1 MLKAKGIWNMKTL
14 RYLLIVIG
22 VLSVV
27 SVAAATFGTTYQP
40 QRRGIQYTRHYAE
53 MPTLAM
59 GSTGSVMMKS
69 GSALPIAAVS
79 GTTTADDYA
88 PSGPRRAKKED
99 PDPSNPFYNETT
111 GENENIGGTGNP
123 NEPGT
128 PIGDAILPLMVMA
141 LAFCGVVYLRR
152 KKRTLN
158 G

>member
-1 MLKAKGIWNMKTL
+1 MKELRNMKTL

-40 QRRGIQYTRHYAE
+40 QRRGIQYSQHYAE
-53 MPTLAM
+53 MPTLTM
-59 GSTGSVMMKS
+59 SSTGSVMMKS
-69 GSALPIAAVS
+69 GSALPMAAVS
-79 GTTTADDYA
+79 GITTADDYA
-88 PSGPRRAKKED
+88 PSGPRRAKRDVGGGGTTENED
-99 PDPSNPFYNETT
+99 PDPDNP
-111 GENENIGGTGNP
+111 GEP
-123 NEPGT
+123 MPL
-128 PIGDAILPLMVMA
+128 GDVLWPLMLMA

>member
-1 MLKAKGIWNMKTL
+1 MKTL

-40 QRRGIQYTRHYAE
+40 QRRGIQYSQHYAE
-53 MPTLAM
+53 MPTLTM
-59 GSTGSVMMKS
+59 SSTGSVMMKS

-79 GTTTADDYA
+79 GITTADDYA
-88 PSGPRRAKKED
+88 PSGPRRAKRDVGGGGTTENDD
-99 PDPSNPFYNETT
+99 PDPENP
-111 GENENIGGTGNP
+111 GEP
-123 NEPGT
+123 MPL
-128 PIGDAILPLMVMA
+128 GDVLWPLMVMA

>member
-1 MLKAKGIWNMKTL
+1 MLKAKGIRNMKTL

-69 GSALPIAAVS
+69 GSVLPMAAVS
-79 GTTTADDYA
+79 GITTADDYA
-88 PSGPRRAKKED
+88 PSGPRRAKRGIDDDDWGDENPQEPED
-99 PDPSNPFYNETT
+99 PDVPL
-111 GENENIGGTGNP
+111 
-123 NEPGT
+123 
-128 PIGDAILPLMVMA
+128 GDAILPLMVMA

-158 G
+158 V

>member
-1 MLKAKGIWNMKTL
+1 MKTL

-40 QRRGIQYTRHYAE
+40 QRRGIQYSQHYAE
-53 MPTLAM
+53 MPTLTM
-59 GSTGSVMMKS
+59 SSTGSVMMKS
-69 GSALPIAAVS
+69 GSALPMAAVS
-79 GTTTADDYA
+79 GITTADDYA
-88 PSGPRRAKKED
+88 PSGPRRAKRDVGEGGTEGDED
-99 PDPSNPFYNETT
+99 PDNP
-111 GENENIGGTGNP
+111 GEP
-123 NEPGT
+123 A
-128 PIGDAILPLMVMA
+128 PIGDVLWPMMVMA

>member
-1 MLKAKGIWNMKTL
+1 MKELRNMKTL

-40 QRRGIQYTRHYAE
+40 QRRGIQYSQHYAE
-53 MPTLAM
+53 MPTLTM
-59 GSTGSVMMKS
+59 SSTGSVMMKS

-79 GTTTADDYA
+79 GITTADDYA
-88 PSGPRRAKKED
+88 PSGPRRAKRDVGGGGTTENDD
-99 PDPSNPFYNETT
+99 PDPENP
-111 GENENIGGTGNP
+111 GEP
-123 NEPGT
+123 MPL
-128 PIGDAILPLMVMA
+128 GDVLWPLMVMA

>member
-1 MLKAKGIWNMKTL
+1 MKTL

-40 QRRGIQYTRHYAE
+40 QRRGIQYSQHYAE
-53 MPTLAM
+53 MPTLTM
-59 GSTGSVMMKS
+59 SSTGSVMMKS
-69 GSALPIAAVS
+69 GSALPMAAVS
-79 GTTTADDYA
+79 GITTADDYA
-88 PSGPRRAKKED
+88 PSGPRRAKRDVGEGGTTEGSDED
-99 PDPSNPFYNETT
+99 PDNP
-111 GENENIGGTGNP
+111 GEP
-123 NEPGT
+123 A
-128 PIGDAILPLMVMA
+128 PIGDVLWPLMLMA

>member
-1 MLKAKGIWNMKTL
+1 MKELRNMKTL

-40 QRRGIQYTRHYAE
+40 QRRGIQYSQHYAE
-53 MPTLAM
+53 MPTLTM
-59 GSTGSVMMKS
+59 SSTGSVMMKS
-69 GSALPIAAVS
+69 GSALPMAAVS
-79 GTTTADDYA
+79 GITTADDYA
-88 PSGPRRAKKED
+88 PSGPRRAKRNVGDGGTTEGDED
-99 PDPSNPFYNETT
+99 PDNP
-111 GENENIGGTGNP
+111 GEP
-123 NEPGT
+123 MPL
-128 PIGDAILPLMVMA
+128 GDVLWPLMVMA

>member
-1 MLKAKGIWNMKTL
+1 MKELRNMKTL

-40 QRRGIQYTRHYAE
+40 QRRGIQYSQHYAE
-53 MPTLAM
+53 MPTLTM
-59 GSTGSVMMKS
+59 SSTGSVMMKS
-69 GSALPIAAVS
+69 GSALPMAAVS
-79 GTTTADDYA
+79 GITTADDYA
-88 PSGPRRAKKED
+88 PSGPRRAKRDVGDGGTTEDGDED
-99 PDPSNPFYNETT
+99 PDNP
-111 GENENIGGTGNP
+111 GEP
-123 NEPGT
+123 M
-128 PIGDAILPLMVMA
+128 PIGDVLWPLMLMA

>member
-1 MLKAKGIWNMKTL
+1 MEKTL

-40 QRRGIQYTRHYAE
+40 QRRGIQYSQHYAE
-53 MPTLAM
+53 MPTHTM
-59 GSTGSVMMKS
+59 SSTGSVMMKS
-69 GSALPIAAVS
+69 GSALPMAAVS

-88 PSGPRRAKKED
+88 PSGPRRAKRDVGGGGTTEDDD
-99 PDPSNPFYNETT
+99 PDPENPS
-111 GENENIGGTGNP
+111 
-123 NEPGT
+123 EPM
-128 PIGDAILPLMVMA
+128 PLGDAILPLMLMA

>member
-1 MLKAKGIWNMKTL
+1 MNELRNMKTL

-40 QRRGIQYTRHYAE
+40 QRRGIQYSQHYAE
-53 MPTLAM
+53 MPTLTM
-59 GSTGSVMMKS
+59 SSTGSVMMKS
-69 GSALPIAAVS
+69 GSALPMAAVS
-79 GTTTADDYA
+79 GITTADDYA
-88 PSGPRRAKKED
+88 PSGPRRAKRDVGDGETTENED
-99 PDPSNPFYNETT
+99 PNPDNP
-111 GENENIGGTGNP
+111 GEP
-123 NEPGT
+123 A
-128 PIGDAILPLMVMA
+128 PIGDVLWPLMLMA

>member
-1 MLKAKGIWNMKTL
+1 MKELRNMKTL

-53 MPTLAM
+53 MPTLSM
-59 GSTGSVMMKS
+59 STMNASIMNS
-69 GSALPIAAVS
+69 GSALPLAAVS
-79 GTTTADDYA
+79 GTTTANDNA
-88 PSGPRRAKKED
+88 PGGPRRAKKEV
-99 PDPSNPFYNETT
+99 NPFT
-111 GENENIGGTGNP
+111 GEGTAGDIGNP
-123 NEPGT
+123 LEPAV
-128 PIGDAILPLMVMA
+128 PLGDAILPLMMMA

>member
-1 MLKAKGIWNMKTL
+1 MKELRNMKTL

-40 QRRGIQYTRHYAE
+40 QRRGIQYSQHYAE
-53 MPTLAM
+53 MPTLTM
-59 GSTGSVMMKS
+59 SSTGSVMMKS
-69 GSALPIAAVS
+69 GSALPMAAVS

-88 PSGPRRAKKED
+88 PSGPRRAKRDVGEGGTTEDGDED
-99 PDPSNPFYNETT
+99 PDNP
-111 GENENIGGTGNP
+111 GEP
-123 NEPGT
+123 MPL
-128 PIGDAILPLMVMA
+128 GDVLWPLMLMA

>member
-1 MLKAKGIWNMKTL
+1 MKELRNMKTL

-40 QRRGIQYTRHYAE
+40 QRRGIQYSQHYAE
-53 MPTLAM
+53 MPTLTM
-59 GSTGSVMMKS
+59 SSTGSVMMKS
-69 GSALPIAAVS
+69 GSALPMAAVS
-79 GTTTADDYA
+79 GITTADDYA
-88 PSGPRRAKKED
+88 PSGPRRAKRDVGGGGTTEDGDED
-99 PDPSNPFYNETT
+99 PDNP
-111 GENENIGGTGNP
+111 GEP
-123 NEPGT
+123 A
-128 PIGDAILPLMVMA
+128 PIGDVLWPLMLMA

>member
-1 MLKAKGIWNMKTL
+1 MKTL

-40 QRRGIQYTRHYAE
+40 QRRGIQYSQHYAE

-69 GSALPIAAVS
+69 GSALPMAAVS
-79 GTTTADDYA
+79 GITTADDYA
-88 PSGPRRAKKED
+88 PSGPRRAKRDVGEGGTTENED
-99 PDPSNPFYNETT
+99 PDPDNP
-111 GENENIGGTGNP
+111 GEP
-123 NEPGT
+123 MPL
-128 PIGDAILPLMVMA
+128 GDVLWPLMVMA

>member
-1 MLKAKGIWNMKTL
+1 MNELRNMKTL

-53 MPTLAM
+53 MPTLTM
-59 GSTGSVMMKS
+59 SSTGSVMMKS
-69 GSALPIAAVS
+69 GSALPMAAVS
-79 GTTTADDYA
+79 GTTTSNDNT
-88 PSGPRRAKKED
+88 PGGPRRAKKD
-99 PDPSNPFYNETT
+99 NPFDDGT
-111 GENENIGGTGNP
+111 GTGGTVNIGGTGNP
-123 NEPGT
+123 LEPGT
-128 PIGDAILPLMVMA
+128 PIGDAILPLLLMA

>member
-27 SVAAATFGTTYQP
+27 SVSAATFGTTYQP

-53 MPTLAM
+53 MPTLTM
-59 GSTGSVMMKS
+59 SSTGSAMMKS
-69 GSALPIAAVS
+69 GSALPMAAVS

-88 PSGPRRAKKED
+88 PARSSSRPRRIVGDDDDGEDGQGYDNDETKEMED
-99 PDPSNPFYNETT
+99 PDVPL
-111 GENENIGGTGNP
+111 
-123 NEPGT
+123 
-128 PIGDAILPLMVMA
+128 GDAFLPMMMMA

>member
-1 MLKAKGIWNMKTL
+1 MKTL

-40 QRRGIQYTRHYAE
+40 QRRGIQYSQHYAE
-53 MPTLAM
+53 MPTLTM
-59 GSTGSVMMKS
+59 SSTGSVMMKS
-69 GSALPIAAVS
+69 GSALPMAAVS
-79 GTTTADDYA
+79 GTTTAEDYA
-88 PSGPRRAKKED
+88 PSGPRRAKRDVGDGEATEGDED
-99 PDPSNPFYNETT
+99 PDNP
-111 GENENIGGTGNP
+111 GEP
-123 NEPGT
+123 A
-128 PIGDAILPLMVMA
+128 PIGDVLWPLMLMA